1 MLISNLTEKNR
12 QSRVLFFLLFSL
24 NDLYASGYTNDFLQ
38 EIQRNICHTSTGTY
52 LMLLVQEITRG
63 DVANENGKNWL
74 FWPKILDPKILG
86 SKVKL
91 SQVEIQ
97 VSAKFRGRV
106 LKCRRNS
113 AVITVGTY
121 NVPEGPCANPYSE
134 ARSAEGDGVGS
145 GWTEYQKCPLIF
157 FILCRYIDKVYT
169 YIYMR

>member
-1 MLISNLTEKNR
+1 MLISNITEKNR
-12 QSRVLFFLLFSL
+12 QTRVLFFLLFSL

-52 LMLLVQEITRG
+52 LILLVQEITRG
-63 DVANENGKNWL
+63 DVANENRKNWL
-74 FWPKILDPKILG
+74 FWPKVLDPKILG

-113 AVITVGTY
+113 WLNFTRPWDILFFVEIFGIFHFKIWDIQIGQIL
-121 NVPEGPCANPYSE
+121 EYSIFHGI
-134 ARSAEGDGVGS
+134 SQNIPNFIWDIHSLGKS
-145 GWTEYQKCPLIF
+145 GI
-157 FILCRYIDKVYT
+157 
-169 YIYMR
+169 